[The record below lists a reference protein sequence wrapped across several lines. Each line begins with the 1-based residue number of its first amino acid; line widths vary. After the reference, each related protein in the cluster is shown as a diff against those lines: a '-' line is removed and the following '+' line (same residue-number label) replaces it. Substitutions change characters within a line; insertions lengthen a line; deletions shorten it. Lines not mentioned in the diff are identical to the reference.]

1 MRISW
6 EYNHDGIV
14 ILMEYAWGY
23 HVIRIGILLF
33 GVSSMAGWEI
43 HAGFSLEKSS
53 TLIEDFPDIS
63 SHDNRRDME
72 NTKHI
77 ETARQTDGT
86 PWGCGEIFR
95 HVIVESTTKHTYSRW
110 SMVNFAQVV
119 AVE

>member
-1 MRISW
+1 
-6 EYNHDGIV
+6 
-14 ILMEYAWGY
+14 
-23 HVIRIGILLF
+23 
-33 GVSSMAGWEI
+33 MAGWEI

-86 PWGCGEIFR
+86 PWGFR
-95 HVIVESTTKHTYSRW
+95 HVIVELTTKHKYSRW
-110 SMVNFAQVV
+110 WMVNFAQVV

>member
-53 TLIEDFPDIS
+53 TLTG
-63 SHDNRRDME
+63 HDTRRDME